1 MRKKTVRDGIRLL
14 IAALFLLILG
24 TFYSQ
29 EIGAVFFS
37 SSGGAMEFVQLAFFW
52 GMLLGGMAILMICA
66 GFVRSAVPFEKVRL
80 LPSFILLVL
89 LLGLFF
95 AMFFSTLSA
104 PQKAPPLRPGETV
117 II

>member
-14 IAALFLLILG
+14 IAALLLLIMG

-29 EIGAVFFS
+29 EIGDVFFS

-52 GMLLGGMAILMICA
+52 GMVLGGMAILLICA
-66 GFVRSAVPFEKVRL
+66 GFVRSAVPFEKARL
-80 LPSFILLVL
+80 LPSFMLLIL

-95 AMFFSTLSA
+95 TMFFRTLSL
-104 PQKAPPLRPGETV
+104 PQKAPPLRPGETL